1 MECYSAIKKKE
12 ILPFATTWVDLEGI
26 MLSEISQAERDILD
40 DLMWNLK
47 RKQHTHTKRT
57 DTVLLPDTPKS
68 RDSPPVDM

>member
-1 MECYSAIKKKE
+1 M
-12 ILPFATTWVDLEGI
+12 PFATTWVDLEGI

-47 RKQHTHTKRT
+47 RKQNTHTKRT
-57 DTVLLPDTPKS
+57 DTVLLPATPKS